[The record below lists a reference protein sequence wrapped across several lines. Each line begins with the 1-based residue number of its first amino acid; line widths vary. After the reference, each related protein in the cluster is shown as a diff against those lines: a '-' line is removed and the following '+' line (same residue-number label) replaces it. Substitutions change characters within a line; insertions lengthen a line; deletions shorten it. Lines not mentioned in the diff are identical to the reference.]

1 MWIDDE
7 IFDTQTPTQTPKL
20 FVKSC
25 EIFDTQKNYPK
36 N

>member
-7 IFDTQTPTQTPKL
+7 IFDTQTPKL

-25 EIFDTQKNYPK
+25 EIFDVKSLTPK
-36 N
+36 KTKLF